1 MGGGEGVGGGY
12 FAIEHFMVPKRFTL
26 LTFLLV

>member
-12 FAIEHFMVPKRFTL
+12 FAIEHFMVPKRFT
-26 LTFLLV
+26 FNWSK